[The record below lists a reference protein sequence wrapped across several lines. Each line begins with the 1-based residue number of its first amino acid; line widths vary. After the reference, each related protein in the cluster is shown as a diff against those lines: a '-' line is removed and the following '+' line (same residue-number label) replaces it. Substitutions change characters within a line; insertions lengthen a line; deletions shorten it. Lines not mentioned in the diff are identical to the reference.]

1 MSLPNLVLNADEFCV
16 IRCDIADK
24 LLACADGDGALLYLY
39 LLRKGNTFDERV
51 AKREL
56 GFDTARYDRA
66 VFTLTSLEL
75 AVNPRET
82 LKREQDEKA
91 PAPVYKTGELRS
103 AREADHRFA
112 AVCQTAESVLGRTLT
127 EGQLRTLFTIY
138 DHLGLPADV
147 IIELLTYLK
156 GKKATV
162 SRKDIEQEGYLWA
175 DMGLFSSK
183 SAGEYLA
190 RRELEKPIMDKMLLA
205 LGIIGREAAPNEAR
219 FLSEFIQMGFPPD
232 AVSFAN
238 ARMKNAIGKFSW
250 RYLKG
255 ILEKW
260 HAKGVH
266 TVSEITALEP
276 IIQSKKT
283 VAEKTYIAQ
292 EAPQGQLEDWEKQWL
307 EEKKRNIERRKENS
321 DL

>member
-1 MSLPNLVLNADEFCV
+1 MSLPNLVLTGGEFCV

-39 LLRKGNTFDERV
+39 LLRKGVNFDEKT
-51 AKREL
+51 AKGEL

-75 AVNPRET
+75 AVNPREE
-82 LKREQDEKA
+82 LKREQEEKI
-91 PAPVYKTGELRS
+91 PTPIYKPGELRA
-103 AREADHRFA
+103 ARGGDHRFS

-156 GKKATV
+156 GKKSSVT
-162 SRKDIEQEGYLWA
+162 RKDIEQEAYLWA
-175 DMGLFSSK
+175 DMGLFT
-183 SAGEYLA
+183 AQAVGEYLA
-190 RRELEKPIMDKMLLA
+190 RREAEKPIMDKMLLE
-205 LGIIGREAAPNEAR
+205 LGIVGREPAPNEIR
-219 FLSEFIQMGFPPD
+219 FLSEFIKLGFPPE
-232 AVSFAN
+232 AVAFAGE
-238 ARMKNAIGKFSW
+238 RMKNSIGRFSW

-260 HAKGVH
+260 HEKGVH
-266 TVSEITALEP
+266 TVAEITALEP
-276 IIQSKKT
+276 VAAPKKT
-283 VAEKTYIAQ
+283 VAEKSFIAQ
-292 EAPQGQLEDWEKQWL
+292 KEPSGQLEDWEKQWL
-307 EEKKRNIERRKENS
+307 EEKERNIRRRKEGRA
-321 DL
+321 